1 MGRRKWARVLMNFYI
16 ISIFLIRVY
25 YIALFVVYSFFLNGL
40 DENEVLK
47 YGVIGSFALSRII
60 YMLVIRKILYIG
72 EFTKDKKIK
81 NIYET
86 YLMLFDEF
94 ETKYR
99 GE

>member
-1 MGRRKWARVLMNFYI
+1 M
-16 ISIFLIRVY
+16 
-25 YIALFVVYSFFLNGL
+25 
-40 DENEVLK
+40 
-47 YGVIGSFALSRII
+47 GSFLLARII

-72 EFTKDKKIK
+72 EYTKDKKIK

-99 GE
+99 GEQAKRSLIEIRNIND

>member
-1 MGRRKWARVLMNFYI
+1 M
-16 ISIFLIRVY
+16 
-25 YIALFVVYSFFLNGL
+25 
-40 DENEVLK
+40 
-47 YGVIGSFALSRII
+47 GSFLLARII

-72 EFTKDKKIK
+72 EYTKDKKIK